1 MSNLNASLD
10 NDIKTLYK
18 HSRFLRKIAWIVE
31 LIVVFIGL
39 CISVSLLVDGDNLVS
54 KLTLSAPFV
63 MISLVELT
71 KIPFVIGL
79 WNAKKSFLMYLIII
93 SFLCIITFETL
104 LNGFE
109 RAFSSINNQ
118 INLNE
123 ISIGEIENKIQVN
136 EENILLAL
144 EDYQSKT
151 QSINVSRDVIAKNFD
166 EKFASAAQTNK
177 NLSKEASGLK
187 IQLDTAREEL
197 IQLKVEKSDLL
208 KELSEKKEERFQ
220 TVLTRSQDSVNLA
233 QQERTRL
240 LDKIE
245 SLRAEK
251 DVAVEESNFFTSNQ
265 VKREYDEK
273 IRYAE
278 DQLANIN
285 DKTITGEEK
294 TLDVKSVEFLD
305 SYYADLLNLKQDM
318 ISQKQENIDY
328 INDRYVKA
336 ISASDSSLSAHKAKL
351 EKEKNTA
358 LGRLNQQLSSIN
370 KAFAEQKRYIN
381 DLKKENNQLRFDIR
395 VVESETNTLALSNQI
410 YRMASYV
417 DNVTHYK
424 EIKKDT
430 LTLVGLIWF
439 GSLAFIGSITGI
451 ALTLSGLHL
460 NRLAGRKEEAKAKA
474 LLANE
479 PTSAT

>member
-1 MSNLNASLD
+1 M
-10 NDIKTLYK
+10 YY
-18 HSRFLRKIAWIVE
+18 
-31 LIVVFIGL
+31 
-39 CISVSLLVDGDNLVS
+39 
-54 KLTLSAPFV
+54 
-63 MISLVELT
+63 
-71 KIPFVIGL
+71 
-79 WNAKKSFLMYLIII
+79 YLIII

-123 ISIGEIENKIQVN
+123 ISIGEIENKIQTN

-166 EKFASAAQTNK
+166 EKFASAAQANK
-177 NLSKEASGLK
+177 NLSKEASGLRV
-187 IQLDTAREEL
+187 QLDSSREEL

-233 QQERTRL
+233 QQERSRL
-240 LDKIE
+240 LAKIE

-251 DVAVEESNFFTSNQ
+251 EVAVEESSFFTSNQ

-273 IRYAE
+273 IRYTE
-278 DQLANIN
+278 EQLANIN

-328 INDRYVKA
+328 INDRYIKA
-336 ISASDSSLSAHKAKL
+336 ISASDSSLLAHKARL

-358 LGRLNQQLSSIN
+358 LGRLNQQLNSIN
-370 KAFAEQKRYIN
+370 NEFAEQKRYIN

-439 GSLAFIGSITGI
+439 GSLALIGSITGI

-460 NRLAGRKEEAKAKA
+460 NRLAGRKEEARAKA
-474 LLANE
+474 LLASGS
-479 PTSAT
+479 TSAT

>member
-10 NDIKTLYK
+10 NDIKNLYK
-18 HSRFLRKIAWIVE
+18 HSRFLRKIAWVVE

-39 CISVSLLVDGDNLVS
+39 CISVSLVIGGDNWVS

-79 WNAKKSFLMYLIII
+79 WNAKKSFLMYLLII

-123 ISIGEIENKIQVN
+123 ISISEIENKIQAN
-136 EENILLAL
+136 DENILLAL
-144 EDYQSKT
+144 EDYQAKT
-151 QSINVSRDVIAKNFD
+151 KSINLNKDVIVRSFD
-166 EKFASAAQTNK
+166 EKFATAIQTNER
-177 NLSKEASGLK
+177 LSKDATELRAR
-187 IQLDTAREEL
+187 LDIARGEL

-208 KELSEKKEERFQ
+208 KELSEKKEERYQ
-220 TVLTRSQDSVNLA
+220 TVLSRSQDSVNLA
-233 QQERTRL
+233 QQERNRL
-240 LDKIE
+240 IAKIE
-245 SLRAEK
+245 SLKVEK
-251 DVAVEESNFFTSNQ
+251 EAAVEQSNFFTSNQ
-265 VKREYDEK
+265 VKRDYDEK
-273 IRYAE
+273 IRFAE
-278 DQLANIN
+278 EQLANIN

-305 SYYADLLNLKQDM
+305 NYYADLLNLKEDL
-318 ISQKQENIDY
+318 ITQKQDNIDY
-328 INDRYVKA
+328 INDRYTKA
-336 ISASDSSLSAHKAKL
+336 LSVSDTSLSAHKARL
-351 EKEKNTA
+351 EKEKNSA
-358 LGRLNQQLSSIN
+358 LNYLNQQLKKIN
-370 KAFAEQKRYIN
+370 QDFAEQKRYITQ
-381 DLKKENNQLRFDIR
+381 LKKENNQFRFDIR
-395 VVESETNTLALSNQI
+395 VIESETNTLALSNQI

-417 DNVTHYK
+417 DNATHYK
-424 EIKKDT
+424 EINNDT

-439 GSLAFIGSITGI
+439 GSLALIGSITGI

-460 NRLAGRKEEAKAKA
+460 NRLASKKEEARAKS
-474 LLANE
+474 LASS
-479 PTSAT
+479 TAT

>member
-1 MSNLNASLD
+1 MNNLTASLD

-39 CISVSLLVDGDNLVS
+39 CISVSLLVGGDNMVS
-54 KLTLSAPFV
+54 NLTLSAPFV

-79 WNAKKSFLMYLIII
+79 WNAKKSFIMYLIII
-93 SFLCIITFETL
+93 TFLCIITFETL

-118 INLNE
+118 INMNE
-123 ISIGEIENKIQVN
+123 ISIGEIENKIQTN

-144 EDYQSKT
+144 EDYQAKT
-151 QSINVSRDVIAKNFD
+151 HSINLNKEVISKRFE

-177 NLSKEASGLK
+177 TLSKEASTLK
-187 IQLDTAREEL
+187 ITLDEAREEL

-208 KELSEKKEERFQ
+208 RELSEKKEDRFQ
-220 TVLTRSQDSVNLA
+220 TVLSRSQDSANLA
-233 QQERTRL
+233 QQERSRL
-240 LDKIE
+240 LSKIE
-245 SLRAEK
+245 SLREEK
-251 DVAVEESNFFTSNQ
+251 QSAVKESSFFTASK

-278 DQLANIN
+278 EQLANIN

-294 TLDVKSVEFLD
+294 TLDVKSVAFLD

-318 ISQKQENIDY
+318 ISQKQNNIDY
-328 INDRYVKA
+328 ISDRYNKA
-336 ISASDSSLSAHKAKL
+336 ISVSDTSLSAHKARL
-351 EKEKNTA
+351 EKEKNTS
-358 LGRLNQQLSSIN
+358 LSRLNQQLNVIN
-370 KAFAEQKRYIN
+370 SDFADQKRYIN

-410 YRMASYV
+410 YRMASYI

-439 GSLAFIGSITGI
+439 GSLALIGSITGI

-460 NRLAGRKEEAKAKA
+460 NRLAARKEEARAKV
-474 LLANE
+474 LLRE
-479 PTSAT
+479 ESAPAT